1 MKKSSKSYTESYQ
14 NKIRRKDL
22 QMKKKKILSD
32 WSKAIKHAMIDQD
45 MDINDIAEKFH
56 WTPQYVSGLIN
67 GRIYFIEPVKRLSV
81 FFNIEEMIAAAT
93 KELQEENEEL
103 KQYRIP
109 GYLIE
114 HGRAYECP
122 ACGREISAE
131 EIEGLKSKTVKYCN
145 NCGKRIML
153 SKISSYAKNYANNL
167 VDVKHE

>member
-1 MKKSSKSYTESYQ
+1 MRSINAIMKWNAVDTIIFSIEKF
-14 NKIRRKDL
+14 I
-22 QMKKKKILSD
+22 
-32 WSKAIKHAMIDQD
+32 SKAADEVNEAKD
-45 MDINDIAEKFH
+45 E
-56 WTPQYVSGLIN
+56 L
-67 GRIYFIEPVKRLSV
+67 PVP
-81 FFNIEEMIAAAT
+81 EEMIAAAT
-93 KELQEENEEL
+93 KELQGENEEL

-114 HGRAYECP
+114 HGRSYECP

>member
-1 MKKSSKSYTESYQ
+1 MRSINAIMKWNAVDTIIFSIEKF
-14 NKIRRKDL
+14 I
-22 QMKKKKILSD
+22 
-32 WSKAIKHAMIDQD
+32 SKATNEVNEVKD
-45 MDINDIAEKFH
+45 E
-56 WTPQYVSGLIN
+56 L
-67 GRIYFIEPVKRLSV
+67 PVP
-81 FFNIEEMIAAAT
+81 EEMIAAAT

-122 ACGREISAE
+122 ACGREIPAE
-131 EIEGLKSKTVKYCN
+131 EIEGLKRKTVKYCN

-167 VDVKHE
+167 VEKHE

>member
-1 MKKSSKSYTESYQ
+1 MRSINAIMKWNAVDT
-14 NKIRRKDL
+14 I
-22 QMKKKKILSD
+22 ILS
-32 WSKAIKHAMIDQD
+32 KAADEVNEAKD
-45 MDINDIAEKFH
+45 E
-56 WTPQYVSGLIN
+56 L
-67 GRIYFIEPVKRLSV
+67 PVP
-81 FFNIEEMIAAAT
+81 EEMIAAAT

-114 HGRAYECP
+114 HGRTYECP
-122 ACGREISAE
+122 ACGRKISSE

-167 VDVKHE
+167 VNKHE

>member
-1 MKKSSKSYTESYQ
+1 MRSINAIMKWNAVDTIIFSIEKF
-14 NKIRRKDL
+14 I
-22 QMKKKKILSD
+22 
-32 WSKAIKHAMIDQD
+32 SKAADEVNEAKD
-45 MDINDIAEKFH
+45 E
-56 WTPQYVSGLIN
+56 L
-67 GRIYFIEPVKRLSV
+67 PVP
-81 FFNIEEMIAAAT
+81 EEMIAAAT
-93 KELQEENEEL
+93 KELQEENEEP

>member
-1 MKKSSKSYTESYQ
+1 MKWNAVDTIIFSIEKF
-14 NKIRRKDL
+14 I
-22 QMKKKKILSD
+22 
-32 WSKAIKHAMIDQD
+32 SKAADEVNEAKD
-45 MDINDIAEKFH
+45 E
-56 WTPQYVSGLIN
+56 L
-67 GRIYFIEPVKRLSV
+67 PVL
-81 FFNIEEMIAAAT
+81 EEMIAAAT

-122 ACGREISAE
+122 ACGREIQAE
-131 EIEGLKSKTVKYCN
+131 EIEGLKRKTVKYCN

-167 VDVKHE
+167 VEKHE